1 MIKIDFHG
9 STHGHFLEYVTNVW
23 IMQTAPSKTSIFK
36 PPTYSAHAPDINYTS
51 NRLIRC
57 GHFSDPRF
65 GLAIEPDDTLI
76 RIHFDSSNDRE
87 FFIAVSNLIH
97 KAGDVGFAK
106 QMSMI
111 PEHVRNS
118 AAAVRNNWYSK
129 FNERNTF
136 GDFYNEFQIV
146 DNPVFEFDF
155 EAFFSFTEFC
165 RALSSL
171 SQFLNQT
178 FFPDQALYDLWSTF
192 ITVNQGYQSF
202 RRCDALLNSV
212 FANESTVVDL
222 TPIEQGWINYNLS
235 QICRMHDGPL
245 FDQDRYPE
253 DSQEIHSIVQAHLAG
268 LR

>member
-23 IMQTAPSKTSIFK
+23 IMQTTPSNSSIFK

-57 GHFSDPRF
+57 GHFSDPKF
-65 GLAIEPDDTLI
+65 GLTIAPDDTLI
-76 RIHFDSSNDRE
+76 RICFDQTNDKE
-87 FFIAVSNLIH
+87 FFIAITNLIH

-111 PEHVRNS
+111 PEHIRNS
-118 AAAVRNNWYSK
+118 AVAVRNNWYSK
-129 FNERNTF
+129 FNERETF
-136 GDFYNEFQIV
+136 ADFYNEFLPV

-155 EAFFSFTEFC
+155 QAFFSFQEFC
-165 RALSSL
+165 KTLSAL

-178 FFPDQALYDLWSTF
+178 FFPDQALHDLWSTF
-192 ITVNQGYQSF
+192 IRVNQGYQSF
-202 RRCDALLNSV
+202 CKCDALLNSV
-212 FANESTVVDL
+212 FANESSIVDC
-222 TPIEQGWINYNLS
+222 TPIEQGWLNYNLS
-235 QICRMHDGPL
+235 RICRMYDGVL

-253 DSQEIHSIVQAHLAG
+253 DTQEIHSIVQAHLAS